1 MVDSGW
7 LRLMATVLLA
17 TWSPAQWCCCQGQAA
32 ESPSGDA
39 GALAAAG
46 STDCHVTACC
56 SETAS
61 VPLAAAGP
69 APAPGCGCGPINPD
83 ERPSCR
89 CVHGP
94 SDVTLPVATNAPPPG
109 NKGRFSVDLLA
120 ELSNAVTHL
129 RAIGSQPAN
138 CRGSPRR
145 VPAHSLYSIR
155 CQLTT

>member
-56 SETAS
+56 SEPAS
-61 VPLAAAGP
+61 VPLASA
-69 APAPGCGCGPINPD
+69 APGCGGCGPINPED
-83 ERPSCR
+83 RPSCG
-89 CVHGP
+89 CAHGQN
-94 SDVTLPVATNAPPPG
+94 DVALRVATNAPPPG

-120 ELSNAVTHL
+120 ELPAAVTNL
-129 RAIGSQPAN
+129 SAIGSQPAN
-138 CRGSPRR
+138 CRGSPRG
-145 VPAHSLYSIR
+145 VPAHSLYSLR